1 MYQAWI
7 EYIDSNNENKKKF
20 VGEIVDL
27 EDLAKKVF
35 LDEYINEYL
44 FMPEA
49 ILVIKDK
56 KRILNKYIV
65 KEEDGRTLLI
75 SIIKLKEL
83 FDYE

>member
-56 KRILNKYIV
+56 KRILNKYIA

>member
-20 VGEIVDL
+20 VGEIIDL